1 MAITTYPEVLKAAQ
15 QLPWDSQAQL
25 ASTLWRHLGLLLPGK
40 RTPPP
45 STNLAPLMGVSVEE
59 LRVLAKSVLAPDYQQ
74 PLHALLEKKRSDVL
88 SAEEE
93 STLDSLLAEADSV
106 ALLKA
111 RGLYT
116 LQLSN
121 QVLETY
127 Q

>member
-25 ASTLWRHLGLLLPGK
+25 AETLLRHLRLVLQRK

-59 LRVLAKSVLAPDYQQ
+59 LRVLAKSVLAADYQQ
-74 PLHALLEKKRSDVL
+74 QLHALLEKNRSGTL
-88 SAEEE
+88 SAQEER
-93 STLDSLLAEADSV
+93 SLDSLLAEADSV

-111 RGLYT
+111 RSLYT

-121 QVLETY
+121 QVLGTY